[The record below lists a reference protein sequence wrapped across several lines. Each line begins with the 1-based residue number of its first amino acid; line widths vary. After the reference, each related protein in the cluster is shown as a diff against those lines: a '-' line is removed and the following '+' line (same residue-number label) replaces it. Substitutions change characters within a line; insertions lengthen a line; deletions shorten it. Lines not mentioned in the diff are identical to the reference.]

1 MLAQVQT
8 HLASKLLCKKQPKA
22 VVCHVL
28 LLGEQQLKQI
38 VLLQV
43 SREVRKTWRIM
54 INDWQNMSAYRPRK
68 KIQRQKTTQKIRS
81 SKQRKCTSTSPHTI
95 SESQK
100 RESSSKKKLLWLWI
114 RWKMQFCFG
123 RCGST
128 VIHQKGTFVGKSSSF
143 LSLTLFP
150 KHKIQ
155 NYQKNPYFFTPID
168 NGQNCSVQE
177 VACLI
182 IWLSR
187 YLVMIWPWFWQCYK
201 MRLFYVIFKLKVL
214 LVVVPRSTFE
224 SDRIP

>member
-1 MLAQVQT
+1 MIDRICQRVGQEKK
-8 HLASKLLCKKQPKA
+8 SKDRKPPKKEEEAEEMHFYFSSYYKWIPEKRK
-22 VVCHVL
+22 
-28 LLGEQQLKQI
+28 QQQ
-38 VLLQV
+38 
-43 SREVRKTWRIM
+43 
-54 INDWQNMSAYRPRK
+54 
-68 KIQRQKTTQKIRS
+68 
-81 SKQRKCTSTSPHTI
+81 
-95 SESQK
+95 
-100 RESSSKKKLLWLWI
+100 KKLLWLWI

-201 MRLFYVIFKLKVL
+201 MRLFYVIFKHCVELMPPIFHSV
-214 LVVVPRSTFE
+214 
-224 SDRIP
+224 

>member
-28 LLGEQQLKQI
+28 LLGEQLKQI

-54 INDWQNMSAYRPRK
+54 INDWQNMSGYRPRK

-100 RESSSKKKLLWLWI
+100 RESSSKKLLWLMLLWI

-123 RCGST
+123 RCCST
-128 VIHQKGTFVGKSSSF
+128 VIHQKGTFVGKSSSL
-143 LSLTLFP
+143 LSLIFSLLWLLCTVSE
-150 KHKIQ
+150 
-155 NYQKNPYFFTPID
+155 NYQKKSPWNVPL
-168 NGQNCSVQE
+168 V
-177 VACLI
+177 
-182 IWLSR
+182 LSHKKAS
-187 YLVMIWPWFWQCYK
+187 M
-201 MRLFYVIFKLKVL
+201 
-214 LVVVPRSTFE
+214 
-224 SDRIP
+224 

>member
-1 MLAQVQT
+1 MSCFLESRTQT
-8 HLASKLLCKKQPKA
+8 DC
-22 VVCHVL
+22 VL
-28 LLGEQQLKQI
+28 
-38 VLLQV
+38 VLQV

-68 KIQRQKTTQKIRS
+68 NPKTENHPKKKK
-81 SKQRKCTSTSPHTI
+81 KQRKCTSTSPHTI

-128 VIHQKGTFVGKSSSF
+128 VIHQKGTFVGKSSSL

-150 KHKIQ
+150 KHKIC
-155 NYQKNPYFFTPID
+155 KFLKKSLFFPQID
-168 NGQNCSVQE
+168 NSQTCSVQE

-182 IWLSR
+182 IWQNR
-187 YLVMIWPWFWQCYK
+187 YLVITWPWFW
-201 MRLFYVIFKLKVL
+201 
-214 LVVVPRSTFE
+214 
-224 SDRIP
+224 